1 MDEGLSRAEFLNEDG
16 HGWSDD
22 NIRERCI
29 EDVESEFA
37 VAGLLADLKANLP
50 FAQFETAKTIIN
62 CHIDALAYARV
73 EKELL

>member
-1 MDEGLSRAEFLNEDG
+1 MDEGLSRAEFLNEDE

-22 NIRERCI
+22 DIRERCI

-37 VAGLLADLKANLP
+37 VDALLADLKANLP
-50 FAQFETAKTIIN
+50 FAQFETARVVVA